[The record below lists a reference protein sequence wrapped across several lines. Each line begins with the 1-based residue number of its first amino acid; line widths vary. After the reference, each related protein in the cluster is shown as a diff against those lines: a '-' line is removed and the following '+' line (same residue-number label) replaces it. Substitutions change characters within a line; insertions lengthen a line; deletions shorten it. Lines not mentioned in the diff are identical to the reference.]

1 MSRIAFGVRLASGH
15 DGLISIICID
25 PSKGTAL
32 STLFFYSEQDPAE
45 LWSAELQSSLP
56 SDIRVRIYP
65 DFGDP
70 ADVEYVLCWQ
80 PKAGLLASFP
90 NLKLILSLA
99 AGFDHVLQDPARPA
113 HVPIVRIIDDTLST
127 MMSEYAVYAVLGFH
141 RFMPQFQSDQ
151 SNKIWKKRWP
161 NFTPDTHIGVLGIGA
176 IGSDVAYK
184 LRGLG
189 FQVHGWSRNSKQL
202 EGISCHAGKDGL
214 FEILPQCQQI
224 VVVLPLTSETRG
236 IVNKETLAA
245 LPEGAFIT
253 NIGRG
258 GHVIDEDLL
267 AALDSGHI
275 GGAFLDVFNQE
286 PLPVDHSYWNHPK
299 VIMTP
304 HVAGEIVPRSCAQSI
319 ATNIERH
326 RRGEP
331 LDGIAD
337 IERGY

>member
-1 MSRIAFGVRLASGH
+1 MSSAGNQSWSFGKFPKLEADLVACCRIRSCTPGS
-15 DGLISIICID
+15 
-25 PSKGTAL
+25 
-32 STLFFYSEQDPAE
+32 
-45 LWSAELQSSLP
+45 
-56 SDIRVRIYP
+56 
-65 DFGDP
+65 
-70 ADVEYVLCWQ
+70 
-80 PKAGLLASFP
+80 
-90 NLKLILSLA
+90 
-99 AGFDHVLQDPARPA
+99 ARPA

-189 FQVHGWSRNSKQL
+189 FQVHGWSRNPKQL

-236 IVNKETLAA
+236 SSTKRHWRPYLKVPSLRILA
-245 LPEGAFIT
+245 
-253 NIGRG
+253 
-258 GHVIDEDLL
+258 
-267 AALDSGHI
+267 
-275 GGAFLDVFNQE
+275 
-286 PLPVDHSYWNHPK
+286 
-299 VIMTP
+299 
-304 HVAGEIVPRSCAQSI
+304 VAGMSSTKTFSQRWTRAISAAPFSMFSTKSLCRSIILIGTTQGHHDTPCRGRDRARSCAQSI
-319 ATNIERH
+319 AANIERY